1 MKRGDVWLVDFGVP
15 TGPEQAGLRPA
26 ILLQEDNLTT
36 GLTTVLVIPLT
47 TNLRRLALACTV
59 KIPAGEAGLDRDS
72 VALCHQLQARGKARL
87 TDRLGSLPEER
98 LAEVEECVLNTL
110 GV

>member
-1 MKRGDVWLVDFGVP
+1 MKRGDVWMVDFGAP
-15 TGPEQAGLRPA
+15 SGPEQAGRRPA
-26 ILLQEDNLTT
+26 VVMQDDALTA

-59 KIPAGEAGLDRDS
+59 KIPAGEAGLERDS

-87 TDRLGSLPEER
+87 ETRLGALTDDR
-98 LAEVEECVLNTL
+98 FAVIQDCVLDTL